1 MERITKDQYTI
12 LFINKWQTI
21 LEQLTGDAPER
32 GSHLEQLRAG
42 QETDLFNKPRNTVS
56 LNYVQAL
63 F

>member
-1 MERITKDQYTI
+1 MKRIAKDQYTI

-21 LEQLTGDAPER
+21 LEQLTVAAPER
-32 GSHLEQLRAG
+32 GSHLEQRRAG
-42 QETDLFNKPRNTVS
+42 QETDVFKKPRNTIS